1 MLEIGM
7 LKVTWL
13 EILMCCGLDST
24 MTVWGIALSGLKGIE
39 ALKLYIWSLESN
51 RLV

>member
-1 MLEIGM
+1 MLQIGM
-7 LKVTWL
+7 LKVSWS
-13 EILMCCGLDST
+13 EILLCCGLDST
-24 MTVWGIALSGLKGIE
+24 MTVWGIVLSRLKEIE